1 MSLESPNIPNDM
13 SESSDS
19 TEFPARGWWKIFYAV
34 FLIVVPAFSFW
45 AVERIK
51 PEWQSGDREAYVA
64 LLMLPE
70 AAVFFLILIVYSI
83 LCYLLL
89 LFHANRF
96 AKSFIVRLGIYTGV
110 VLALQYT
117 ILLGAYLFNGTKS
130 LAILLVWF
138 VPLYFPKIYRSR
150 IAKWIARFIR
160 PWMIAVLLIAYAV
173 IATFIRDQAFVPL
186 FLVFLGLL
194 ASGPFWSFLM
204 AMQASIWL
212 LKYHET
218 NLTPPARTRHRRVGC
233 RI

>member
-1 MSLESPNIPNDM
+1 MSLESPNLLNDM

-96 AKSFIVRLGIYTGV
+96 AKSFISCSEWGKNSCKG
-110 VLALQYT
+110 
-117 ILLGAYLFNGTKS
+117 GS
-130 LAILLVWF
+130 
-138 VPLYFPKIYRSR
+138 RSR
-150 IAKWIARFIR
+150 IVTGNPSIIR
-160 PWMIAVLLIAYAV
+160 N
-173 IATFIRDQAFVPL
+173 
-186 FLVFLGLL
+186 
-194 ASGPFWSFLM
+194 SS
-204 AMQASIWL
+204 
-212 LKYHET
+212 
-218 NLTPPARTRHRRVGC
+218 
-233 RI
+233 